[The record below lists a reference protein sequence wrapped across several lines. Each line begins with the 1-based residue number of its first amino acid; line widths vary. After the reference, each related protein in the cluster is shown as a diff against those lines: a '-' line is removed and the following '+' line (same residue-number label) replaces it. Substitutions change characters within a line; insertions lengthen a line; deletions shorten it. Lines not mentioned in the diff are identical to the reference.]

1 MLFHA
6 PDERLVPLALY
17 SGLMCLLGVFDDV
30 RAVKPLA
37 KLGGQMVI
45 AAIVLWLMPPI
56 TVTGWI
62 ALDRVLAF
70 VWIVGVTNAFNLL
83 DNMDGL
89 AAGVAAVAAFCYL
102 TLLIP
107 ENASALTVA
116 IAAFTGAVL
125 GFLRYNFPPGSIFMG
140 DSGSLLIGGFLATAG
155 IGSTTDVQSRLV
167 PAALFPVLI
176 LLVPIL
182 DTAFVT
188 LTRPLSGRSAL
199 MGGRDHTSHRLVALG
214 VSERTAVLALYGIA
228 AAGGA
233 LAVALRLLPLGSLFA
248 FLTVY
253 VFGLCTAI
261 LVLAAQGREMPAVV
275 DLAYRRR
282 ALEILIDLGV
292 LTIAYYAAF
301 RIRFSGDDV
310 LLFFAP
316 FIGSIP
322 LVVGCEIG
330 ALYWLGRYRLPW
342 RTPLRNQIGVLGKA
356 MLLGM
361 VLAVLLI
368 LALYR
373 FERFSRG
380 VFALNL
386 GIAWALLV
394 TARAAS
400 SGVERYLRGQHT
412 PAHSALIYGA
422 GGGGTLVLREL
433 PAEPQPADRS
443 GGIHRR
449 RPRQAADA
457 DRRRPRPRDVG
468 RPGITRAA
476 SAGHAPDHQ
485 RARHRS
491 GAHRQSAAAMRRA
504 RHQPAAIDDQD
515 RRSPA
520 GDDRVARLI
529 SGFLRARRGRVR
541 ESAHVFVHH
550 HGHEVAEPDLGVP
563 AELAPRLRRV
573 ADQQIDLGGPQQRR
587 VQLDVLLGIDAD
599 VVERQVHE
607 LAHGVGLAGG
617 DDVVVGRVLLQH
629 QPHRADV
636 VARESPVALRVEIAE
651 AQHVRQAELDARH
664 AVGDFA
670 GDELE
675 PAPRRFVVEQDAGD
689 GEQPV
694 ALAVVDGD
702 VVARRPSTRRTG
714 CGDRTASAR
723 TAAPRAPCRTSRST
737 RPGRSGCRGRRG
749 APLRARASPI
759 AS

>member
-1 MLFHA
+1 VRRRAPIHDVPVATHLSAFITGLVLSLAATPVVRALALRWNICAFPAADRWHRRPVPLLGGIAIAIGLAGGVLFHA
-6 PDERLVPLALY
+6 PDERLLPLALY
-17 SGLMCLLGVFDDV
+17 CGLMFLLGVFDDV
-30 RAVKPLA
+30 RAVKPMA
-37 KLGGQMVI
+37 KLVGQMLV
-45 AAIVLWLMPPI
+45 AAVVLWLMPPI
-56 TVTGWI
+56 TVTGWV
-62 ALDRVLAF
+62 AVDRLLAF

-89 AAGVAAVAAFCYL
+89 AAGVAAIAALCYL
-102 TLLIP
+102 TLLTP
-107 ENASALTVA
+107 QNASALTVA

-199 MGGRDHTSHRLVALG
+199 IGGRDHTSHRLVALG

-310 LLFFAP
+310 LVFFAP

-330 ALYWLGRYRLPW
+330 ALYWLGKYRLPW
-342 RTPLRNQIGVLGKA
+342 RTPLRNQVGVLGKGL
-356 MLLGM
+356 LLGM
-361 VLAVLLI
+361 VLAVMLI
-368 LALYR
+368 LGLYR

-380 VFALNL
+380 VFAMNL
-386 GIAWALLV
+386 GIAWVLLV
-394 TARAAS
+394 ATRAAT

-433 PAEPQPADRS
+433 LQNRALGVDPVGFIDDDPGKQRTRIDGVPVLGTSADLESLATRLHVTHLIISARDIEPDRVEAL
-443 GGIHRR
+443 HRR
-449 RPRQAADA
+449 C
-457 DRRRPRPRDVG
+457 G
-468 RPGITRAA
+468 SLGITL
-476 SAGHAPDHQ
+476 Q
-485 RARHRS
+485 RLTL
-491 GAHRQSAAAMRRA
+491 
-504 RHQPAAIDDQD
+504 
-515 RRSPA
+515 
-520 GDDRVARLI
+520 RLD
-529 SGFLRARRGRVR
+529 
-541 ESAHVFVHH
+541 
-550 HGHEVAEPDLGVP
+550 EVA
-563 AELAPRLRRV
+563 
-573 ADQQIDLGGPQQRR
+573 
-587 VQLDVLLGIDAD
+587 
-599 VVERQVHE
+599 
-607 LAHGVGLAGG
+607 
-617 DDVVVGRVLLQH
+617 
-629 QPHRADV
+629 
-636 VARESPVALRVEIAE
+636 
-651 AQHVRQAELDARH
+651 
-664 AVGDFA
+664 
-670 GDELE
+670 
-675 PAPRRFVVEQDAGD
+675 
-689 GEQPV
+689 
-694 ALAVVDGD
+694 
-702 VVARRPSTRRTG
+702 PS
-714 CGDRTASAR
+714 AI
-723 TAAPRAPCRTSRST
+723 TSR
-737 RPGRSGCRGRRG
+737 P
-749 APLRARASPI
+749 A
-759 AS
+759 

>member
-1 MLFHA
+1 VPLATHFSAFITGLVLSLIATPGVRALARRWDICAFPAENRWHRRPVPLLGGVA
-6 PDERLVPLALY
+6 IAIGLAGGVLLHGPDERLLPLALY
-17 SGLMCLLGVFDDV
+17 SGLMFLLGVFDDV

-62 ALDRVLAF
+62 VLDRVLAF

-89 AAGVAAVAAFCYL
+89 AAGVAAIAAFCYL

-155 IGSTTDVQSRLV
+155 IGSTTDVQSRLI

-199 MGGRDHTSHRLVALG
+199 IGGRDHTSHRLVALG
-214 VSERTAVLALYGIA
+214 VSERTAVLSLYGIA

-233 LAVALRLLPLGSLFA
+233 LAVALRQLPLGSLFA

-253 VFGLCTAI
+253 IFGLCTAI

-301 RIRFSGDDV
+301 RLRFPGDEV
-310 LLFFAP
+310 VTFFPP

-330 ALYWLGRYRLPW
+330 ALYWMGKYRLPW
-342 RTPLRNQIGVLGKA
+342 STPLRNQVGFLGKS
-356 MLLGM
+356 LVLGM
-361 VLAVLLI
+361 VLAVMLI

-394 TARAAS
+394 TARAAT

-433 PAEPQPADRS
+433 LQNRS
-443 GGIHRR
+443 LQVD
-449 RPRQAADA
+449 P
-457 DRRRPRPRDVG
+457 VG
-468 RPGITRAA
+468 F
-476 SAGHAPDHQ
+476 
-485 RARHRS
+485 
-491 GAHRQSAAAMRRA
+491 
-504 RHQPAAIDDQD
+504 IDDD
-515 RRSPA
+515 PA
-520 GDDRVARLI
+520 KQRTRID
-529 SGFLRARRGRVR
+529 
-541 ESAHVFVHH
+541 
-550 HGHEVAEPDLGVP
+550 GVP
-563 AELAPRLRRV
+563 VLGTSADLESLAPRLRVTHLIISAR
-573 ADQQIDLGGPQQRR
+573 DIDPERIDHLQRR
-587 VQLDVLLGIDAD
+587 CAALGISLQRLTIRIDEVQPATT
-599 VVERQVHE
+599 
-607 LAHGVGLAGG
+607 GL
-617 DDVVVGRVLLQH
+617 
-629 QPHRADV
+629 
-636 VARESPVALRVEIAE
+636 PV
-651 AQHVRQAELDARH
+651 
-664 AVGDFA
+664 
-670 GDELE
+670 
-675 PAPRRFVVEQDAGD
+675 
-689 GEQPV
+689 
-694 ALAVVDGD
+694 
-702 VVARRPSTRRTG
+702 
-714 CGDRTASAR
+714 
-723 TAAPRAPCRTSRST
+723 
-737 RPGRSGCRGRRG
+737 
-749 APLRARASPI
+749 
-759 AS
+759 

>member
-1 MLFHA
+1 MRRRAAIHDVPVATHFSAFITGLVLSLVATPVVRALALRWNICAFPAEDRWHRRPIPLLGGIAIAIGLAGGVLFHA
-6 PDERLVPLALY
+6 PDERLLPLALY

-56 TVTGWI
+56 TVTGWS

-89 AAGVAAVAAFCYL
+89 AAGVAAIAAFCYL

-199 MGGRDHTSHRLVALG
+199 IGGRDHTSHRLVALG
-214 VSERTAVLALYGIA
+214 VSERTAVLSLYGIA

-301 RIRFSGDDV
+301 RIRFSGDDM
-310 LLFFAP
+310 LAFFAP

-330 ALYWLGRYRLPW
+330 SLYWLGKYRLPW

-433 PAEPQPADRS
+433 LQNRS
-443 GGIHRR
+443 LQID
-449 RPRQAADA
+449 P
-457 DRRRPRPRDVG
+457 VG
-468 RPGITRAA
+468 F
-476 SAGHAPDHQ
+476 
-485 RARHRS
+485 
-491 GAHRQSAAAMRRA
+491 
-504 RHQPAAIDDQD
+504 IDDDPGKQRTRID
-515 RRSPA
+515 
-520 GDDRVARLI
+520 
-529 SGFLRARRGRVR
+529 
-541 ESAHVFVHH
+541 
-550 HGHEVAEPDLGVP
+550 GVP
-563 AELAPRLRRV
+563 VLGTSADLESLAPRLRVTHLIISAR
-573 ADQQIDLGGPQQRR
+573 DIDPEHIDNLQRR
-587 VQLDVLLGIDAD
+587 CAALGISLQRLTLSIDEVLPATT
-599 VVERQVHE
+599 
-607 LAHGVGLAGG
+607 GL
-617 DDVVVGRVLLQH
+617 
-629 QPHRADV
+629 
-636 VARESPVALRVEIAE
+636 PV
-651 AQHVRQAELDARH
+651 
-664 AVGDFA
+664 
-670 GDELE
+670 
-675 PAPRRFVVEQDAGD
+675 
-689 GEQPV
+689 
-694 ALAVVDGD
+694 
-702 VVARRPSTRRTG
+702 
-714 CGDRTASAR
+714 
-723 TAAPRAPCRTSRST
+723 
-737 RPGRSGCRGRRG
+737 
-749 APLRARASPI
+749 
-759 AS
+759 

>member
-1 MLFHA
+1 VPLATHFSAFITGLVLSLIATPGVRVLALRWNICAFPAENRWHRRPVPLLGGVA
-6 PDERLVPLALY
+6 IAIGLAGGVLLHGPDERLLPLALY
-17 SGLMCLLGVFDDV
+17 SGLMFLLGVFDDV

-37 KLGGQMVI
+37 KLGGQMLI

-62 ALDRVLAF
+62 VLDRVLAF

-89 AAGVAAVAAFCYL
+89 AAGVAAIAAFCYL

-199 MGGRDHTSHRLVALG
+199 IGGRDHTSHRLVALG
-214 VSERTAVLALYGIA
+214 VSERTAVLSLYGIA

-233 LAVALRLLPLGSLFA
+233 LAVALRQLPLGSLFA

-253 VFGLCTAI
+253 IFGLCTAI
-261 LVLAAQGREMPAVV
+261 LVLAAQGREIPAVV

-301 RIRFSGDDV
+301 RLRFPGDEV
-310 LLFFAP
+310 LTFFPP

-322 LVVGCEIG
+322 LVVACEIG
-330 ALYWLGRYRLPW
+330 ALYWMGKYRLPW
-342 RTPLRNQIGVLGKA
+342 STPLRNQVGFLGKS
-356 MLLGM
+356 LVLGM
-361 VLAVLLI
+361 VLAVMLI

-394 TARAAS
+394 TARAAT

-433 PAEPQPADRS
+433 LQNRS
-443 GGIHRR
+443 LQVD
-449 RPRQAADA
+449 P
-457 DRRRPRPRDVG
+457 VG
-468 RPGITRAA
+468 F
-476 SAGHAPDHQ
+476 
-485 RARHRS
+485 
-491 GAHRQSAAAMRRA
+491 
-504 RHQPAAIDDQD
+504 IDDDPGKQRMRID
-515 RRSPA
+515 
-520 GDDRVARLI
+520 
-529 SGFLRARRGRVR
+529 
-541 ESAHVFVHH
+541 
-550 HGHEVAEPDLGVP
+550 GVP
-563 AELAPRLRRV
+563 VLGTSADLESLAPRLHVTHLIISARDIDPEHI
-573 ADQQIDLGGPQQRR
+573 DQLQRR
-587 VQLDVLLGIDAD
+587 CAALGISLQRLTLRIDA
-599 VVERQVHE
+599 V
-607 LAHGVGLAGG
+607 LPATTGLS
-617 DDVVVGRVLLQH
+617 V
-629 QPHRADV
+629 
-636 VARESPVALRVEIAE
+636 
-651 AQHVRQAELDARH
+651 
-664 AVGDFA
+664 
-670 GDELE
+670 
-675 PAPRRFVVEQDAGD
+675 
-689 GEQPV
+689 
-694 ALAVVDGD
+694 
-702 VVARRPSTRRTG
+702 
-714 CGDRTASAR
+714 
-723 TAAPRAPCRTSRST
+723 
-737 RPGRSGCRGRRG
+737 
-749 APLRARASPI
+749 
-759 AS
+759 